1 VLDIRLDVVRLD
13 VADLFSVESAAHQL
27 TDELPFGGNYLG
39 HFALIARLFPLLRDG
54 ARVVTVGSVTHRWS
68 PLNLDDL
75 QGEHG
80 FRAAKQYGRSKIAMM
95 SFALELD
102 RRCRAAGRSVLGL
115 TAHPGFAPDSLTPP
129 RPGVNQMSARARV
142 LDQPTRP
149 VCQGKDA
156 GAWPLVHAAGGEDV
170 EGGQYWGSRGWQELT
185 GAPAL
190 SHARAHARNPSWPPS
205 CGAQS
210 EELIGVPFVTTHR
223 RTAP

>member
-13 VADLFSVESAAHQL
+13 VADLSSVESAAHQL

-54 ARVVTVGSVTHRWS
+54 ARVVTVGSIMHRWS

-80 FRAAKQYGRSKIAMM
+80 FRAAKQYGRSKTAMM

-142 LDQPTRP
+142 LDQPTCP

-170 EGGQYWGSRGWQELT
+170 EGGQYWGSGGWQELT

-190 SHARAHARNPSWPPS
+190 SHARAHARTRAGRPAVGHNPRS
-205 CGAQS
+205 
-210 EELIGVPFVTTHR
+210 
-223 RTAP
+223 